1 MQLHYFESG
10 GSIVLIMQ
18 KQPPNVFCKKAAVKN
33 FAIFTGK
40 HLCWSFYLV
49 KLWIFSCE
57 YCAIF
62 KNTYFEEQLS
72 TAASNYDYFAVFR
85 ESVQYRVE
93 ETNYFE

>member
-1 MQLHYFESG
+1 M
-10 GSIVLIMQ
+10 
-18 KQPPNVFCKKAAVKN
+18 
-33 FAIFTGK
+33 
-40 HLCWSFYLV
+40 
-49 KLWIFSCE
+49 FSCE
-57 YCAIF
+57 YRAIF